1 MSEHFLVAVFGA
13 LLLLQGILHARERK
27 DLYTRIMA
35 KDLTDYRQSTPKKGV
50 STIRRG
56 GE

>member
-1 MSEHFLVAVFGA
+1 MTEHFLVAVLGA
-13 LLLLQGILHARERK
+13 LLLLQGILHARERR

-35 KDLTDYRQSTPKKGV
+35 KDLAEYRQSTPKKGV
-50 STIRRG
+50 SVIRRG

>member
-1 MSEHFLVAVFGA
+1 MTEHFLVAVLGA

-27 DLYTRIMA
+27 DLYTRLMSR
-35 KDLTDYRQSTPKKGV
+35 DLTEYRNSSPKKGV
-50 STIRRG
+50 SSIRRG